1 MHSRTE
7 IREFMID
14 KIQHLKDPED
24 TTCDLF
30 REFLK
35 LEEPW
40 ALGRIPLERM
50 QKVGNVPLAHFGYI
64 GDIGVRL
71 HYESEDFVEMMS
83 KLLEDYRK
91 GIRNT

>member
-1 MHSRTE
+1 MHSRKE
-7 IREFMID
+7 IREFMTE
-14 KIQHLKDPED
+14 KIQHVQRSED
-24 TTCDLF
+24 ATCDLF
-30 REFLK
+30 REFLR
-35 LEEPW
+35 LEESW

-50 QKVGNVPLAHFGYI
+50 QKVGNVPIAHFGYI
-64 GDIGVRL
+64 GDIGARL